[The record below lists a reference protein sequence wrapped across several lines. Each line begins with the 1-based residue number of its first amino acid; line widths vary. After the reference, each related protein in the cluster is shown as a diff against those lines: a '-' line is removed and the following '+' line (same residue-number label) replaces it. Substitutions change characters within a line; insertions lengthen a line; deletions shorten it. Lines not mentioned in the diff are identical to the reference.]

1 MARPDPPEE
10 EVSRLPRSCNGKR
23 DTKNPCAAGTSLICL
38 TCLSL
43 KEKNKIKGKRWQGC
57 LFFLWSSQ
65 QRDLALESVASET
78 TRYSIDIT
86 RFFLVS
92 HSSQSVASVTLSGSA
107 LALVTG

>member
-1 MARPDPPEE
+1 MTHPDPPEE
-10 EVSRLPRSCNGKR
+10 VSRLHRSCNGKR

-57 LFFLWSSQ
+57 PLSCSP
-65 QRDLALESVASET
+65 RNLALESVASET
-78 TRYSIDIT
+78 TRYNIDIT